1 MDGPLWDDAGMYGEL
16 AAWWPLISPAEEYV
30 EEAAFVAGLL
40 AAHDPPVREV
50 LELGSGGGHN
60 AVHLSARFAMTL
72 VDLSPGMLAQSR
84 LLNPDC
90 AHHAGD
96 MRSVRLGRTFDAV
109 FVHDAVSYMVTPEDL
124 RAAADTAFAH
134 LEPGG
139 LAVFLPDE
147 TAERFTPS
155 TDHGGIDAPDGR
167 GVRYLCWTWDP
178 DPADTAVVGDYVF
191 ALRDPGGAMRTV
203 HDRHHWG
210 LHTRD
215 AWIGTLRDAGFE
227 VRVEEEVTTEERTP
241 REVFLGRRR

>member
-1 MDGPLWDDAGMYGEL
+1 MDDPLWDDAGMYGDL

-40 AAHDPPVREV
+40 GAHDPPVHEV

-84 LLNPDC
+84 LLNPGC
-90 AHHAGD
+90 AHHVGD
-96 MRSVRLGRTFDAV
+96 MRSIRLGRTFDAV
-109 FVHDAVSYMVTPEDL
+109 FVHDAVSYMVTRDDL

-134 LEPGG
+134 LRPGG

-147 TAERFTPS
+147 TTERFTPS

-178 DPADTAVVGDYVF
+178 DPADTEVVGDYVF
-191 ALRDPGGAMRTV
+191 ALRDPDGTMRTV

-210 LHTRD
+210 LHPREV
-215 AWIGTLRDAGFE
+215 WIATLRDAGFE

-241 REVFLGRRR
+241 REVFLGRRP

>member
-1 MDGPLWDDAGMYGEL
+1 MGGPLWDDAGMYGEL
-16 AAWWPLISPAEEYV
+16 AAWWPLISPPEEYI

-40 AAHDPPVREV
+40 AAHDPPVAEV

-60 AVHLSARFAMTL
+60 AVHLSSRFAMTL

-84 LLNPDC
+84 LINPDC
-90 AHHAGD
+90 AHHLGD

-134 LEPGG
+134 LRPGG

-147 TAERFTPS
+147 TAERFAPS

-178 DPADTAVVGDYVF
+178 DPTDTEVVGDYVF
-191 ALRDPGGAMRTV
+191 ALRDPGGVVRTV
-203 HDRHHWG
+203 HDRHRWG
-210 LHTRD
+210 LHARD

-241 REVFLGRRR
+241 REVFLGRRP